1 MNNPTACNNAQYD
14 YLDQPNGF
22 FSDKSK
28 LSENEERYANSF
40 NAGPFCFERQE
51 EGGEAG
57 SNNQK
62 PSHQTYLGR
71 HVTGG
76 LTTKWAIEIQLKDLE
91 LWCVLIF
98 FSRIKGVANFTTYLW
113 FPHKGARTLTD
124 LIRFHKVQFIMLY
137 MILRSEETE

>member
-1 MNNPTACNNAQYD
+1 MNNPTDCNNAQYN

-40 NAGPFCFERQE
+40 NERQE

-76 LTTKWAIEIQLKDLE
+76 LTTKRAIEIQLKDLGIMV
-91 LWCVLIF
+91 CFDF
-98 FSRIKGVANFTTYLW
+98 FFTY
-113 FPHKGARTLTD
+113 
-124 LIRFHKVQFIMLY
+124 
-137 MILRSEETE
+137 

>member
-1 MNNPTACNNAQYD
+1 MNNPTDCNNTQYN

-62 PSHQTYLGR
+62 PSHQIYLGR

-76 LTTKWAIEIQLKDLE
+76 LTTKWAIEIQLKDLGIMV
-91 LWCVLIF
+91 CFDFFFHVLREW
-98 FSRIKGVANFTTYLW
+98 RILQHTCGFHIKE
-113 FPHKGARTLTD
+113 PEHS
-124 LIRFHKVQFIMLY
+124 LI
-137 MILRSEETE
+137 